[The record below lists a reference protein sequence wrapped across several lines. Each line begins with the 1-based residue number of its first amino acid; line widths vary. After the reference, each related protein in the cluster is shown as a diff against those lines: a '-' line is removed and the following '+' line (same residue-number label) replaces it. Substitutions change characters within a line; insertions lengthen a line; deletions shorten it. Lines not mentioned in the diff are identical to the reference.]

1 MAIHIWKWALSLT
14 CLLLIFRA
22 VMAGMRTSAPGLP
35 GCNCEE
41 DWGLLELVT
50 RCQLASDFLIALAYF
65 SIPLELV
72 YFVSFSHVF
81 PFRWIIIQF
90 GAFIVLCGLTHFIAI
105 WTYGPHSFL
114 IMLIQTILKIATAL
128 VSCATAITLVHV
140 IPTLLH
146 VKVRELFLKHK
157 AAELDREMGIIKDQE
172 EAGRHVRMLTNEIRS
187 SLDRHTILNTT
198 LVELAKTMELANC
211 TIWEPNA
218 EGDAVRLTHELDRR
232 YVQVP
237 VTVPASDKIVQTI
250 IQTSEAIIIPPV
262 CALGKASNHRVLA
275 GAMAAVR
282 LPLLYVSNFKGGTP
296 EVVSASYAI
305 LVLVLPGETNRMWTS
320 HEIEMVEVVADQ
332 VAVALS
338 HAAVLED
345 SQRTRQAL
353 VEQNKSLQQAR
364 QEAETAIRARN
375 DFLAVMNHEMRTP
388 MHAIIAL
395 SSLLQEG
402 KLLSQEQRSM
412 IDTVVKSS
420 SLLSTLI
427 NDVLDFSRLEDGSL
441 TLDMRPFELPT
452 VLREAENLA
461 KPMAKGKGLEFF
473 FDVNMDV
480 PVNVI
485 GDEKRLLQVALN
497 IIGNAVKFTRQGF
510 VSVSVSLEKY
520 DAGVRRD
527 PRNPSWRPIPSD
539 GFKYI
544 RFVVKDTGLGVREN
558 DIPRLFNKFVQADG
572 TTTRQYGGTG
582 LGLAICKKFV
592 QLMNG
597 HIWIESEGLNR
608 GSVVTFIIRLQE
620 QSTSAK
626 ERDRPSREDL
636 LNKEDLKGLKVL
648 VTDDN
653 SVNRIVTR
661 RLLDRLGCDT
671 TVVESGQ
678 QCLNALS
685 QPGSNFR
692 VLLLDLCMPEM
703 DGYEVAKIIKQK
715 FRPGE
720 PLVVA
725 LTANTDKSTKERC
738 IQIGMDD
745 VVLKP
750 ISLHEMSSVLCK
762 LLQNPKSGSR
772 SHSMVNGTGGYSRSS
787 DGQQSNRQTSNF

>member
-1 MAIHIWKWALSLT
+1 MAKLWGWALSVT
-14 CLLLIFRA
+14 SLLLVVRA
-22 VMAGMRTSAPGLP
+22 VMAGMGNNAPGLP
-35 GCNCEE
+35 SCNCEE

-72 YFVSFSHVF
+72 YFVSFSNVF

-90 GAFIVLCGLTHFIAI
+90 GAFIVLCGLTHFISI

-114 IMLIQTILKIATAL
+114 IMLAQTILKIATAL

-187 SLDRHTILNTT
+187 TLDRHTILNTT
-198 LVELAKTMELANC
+198 LVELVKTLELANC

-218 EGDAVRLTHELDRR
+218 EGDALKLTHELDRR
-232 YVQVP
+232 FLQVP
-237 VTVPASDKIVQTI
+237 VTIPASDKTVQQI
-250 IQTSEAIIIPPV
+250 IQTSEATVISPV
-262 CALGKASNHRVLA
+262 CALGKASNHRGLA

-282 LPLLYVSNFKGGTP
+282 LPLLCVSNFKGGTP

-305 LVLVLPGETNRMWTS
+305 LVLMLPGETGRVWTA
-320 HEIEMVEVVADQ
+320 HEIDLVEVVADQ

-345 SQRTRQAL
+345 SHRTRDAL
-353 VEQNKSLQQAR
+353 VEQNKSLQLAR

-402 KLLSQEQRSM
+402 KLSLDQRSM
-412 IDTVVKSS
+412 VDTVVKSS

-441 TLDMRPFELPT
+441 SLEMRPFELPT

-461 KPMAKGKGLEFF
+461 KPMAKGKGLDFY
-473 FDVNMDV
+473 FDINMDV
-480 PVNVI
+480 PQFVI
-485 GDEKRLLQVALN
+485 GDEKRLLQITLN
-497 IIGNAVKFTRQGF
+497 IIGNAVKFTRHGF

-520 DAGVRRD
+520 DANIRRD
-527 PRNPSWRPIPSD
+527 PRNPSWRPIPVD
-539 GFKYI
+539 GFAYI
-544 RFVVKDTGLGVREN
+544 RIVVKDTGLGVRDS
-558 DIPRLFNKFVQADG
+558 DIPRLFNKFVQADS

-608 GSVVTFIIRLQE
+608 GSVVTFLVRLQL
-620 QSTSAK
+620 QSDSSK
-626 ERDRPSREDL
+626 ERERPSREEE
-636 LNKEDLKGLKVL
+636 LNKEDLNGLKVL

-678 QCLNALS
+678 QCLAALS
-685 QPGSNFR
+685 QPGSNFK

-703 DGYEVAKIIKQK
+703 DGYDVAKIIKQK

-725 LTANTDKSTKERC
+725 LTANTDKGTKERC
-738 IQIGMDD
+738 LQIGMDD
-745 VVLKP
+745 IVLKP
-750 ISLHEMSSVLCK
+750 ISLQEMSSVLCN
-762 LLQNPKSGSR
+762 LLHHPKSGTR
-772 SHSMVNGTGGYSRSS
+772 SQGYPNGR
-787 DGQQSNRQTSNF
+787 